1 VGQLSHAVCHYH
13 PPNSLVEF
21 GGVLFLPPTVLSYG
35 YTGSFASSLVTYL
48 ITLIAS
54 ITAYRLSPFHP
65 LAGYPGPRLARI
77 SRFWATYQVLRGRQ
91 HLFSHALFE
100 RYGNAVRTGPDHL
113 IIRDAAAVPVVLGS
127 RNPWLRHECM
137 SRLASV
143 RWRCID
149 VVARVYYGAPVWEHG
164 QPPHTTRPHRTRQA
178 AAVVGSCVYAGR
190 DHNVR
195 ATASGTRAH
204 TPVTARRA
212 WASQSTSRSGSAS
225 QRSTS

>member
-77 SRFWATYQVLRGRQ
+77 SRFW
-91 HLFSHALFE
+91 
-100 RYGNAVRTGPDHL
+100 AVRTGPDHL